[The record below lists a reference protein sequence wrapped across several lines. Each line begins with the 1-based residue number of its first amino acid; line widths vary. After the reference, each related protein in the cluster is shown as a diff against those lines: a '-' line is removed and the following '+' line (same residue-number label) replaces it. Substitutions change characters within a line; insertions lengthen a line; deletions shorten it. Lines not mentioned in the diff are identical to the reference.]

1 MGVSGFSCQWLI
13 PVVATLIAACSN
25 EPSVTAGSA
34 DKVFQ
39 NGKIYTVN
47 EKQPW
52 AEAVAVKDGKF
63 IKVGKNADVKA
74 LIGDA
79 TEVVDLEGQFVM
91 PGIIDLHAHPFITP
105 WYGDMNLSLSTPD
118 DRDKILADLK
128 AYAETNPDKK
138 WILAGQWS
146 KGVFPDDA
154 PKKEWLDEIIPDRPV
169 AVLDQTGHAFWV
181 NSKAL
186 EIAGIDK
193 DTPTSNTIVIVK
205 DPETGEPTGTLREQA
220 MQLIEIKIPQA
231 SGEEYAEPI
240 YNIFNMF
247 LSYGITS
254 QQPAEGHR
262 APLEALMLL
271 ERDGYLHQRVF
282 VSWDWKTTLNLAYS
296 LEDIE
301 DQISNRKRYQTE
313 LVYPNYVKIF
323 GDGDP
328 MARTALLLE
337 PYEGESEFRGETIMS
352 GDDLRDAFIKFDKM
366 GVGVHIHAIADGTIR
381 RVVDAFEAMKAA
393 NGDSGVKHKIAH
405 NWMLTKDD
413 IDRLAKLKDVNID
426 FSPNIPY
433 PHPNVIQGMV
443 AVVGEERYQKM
454 FPVKSALAAGLKVG
468 QGADWLTAN
477 PTPNPFPPIEAL
489 VTRMNPDDP
498 SMGMLNPDEA
508 ITLEQALYVSTLGG
522 AEVLGAEKIIGSIED
537 GKFADMIVL
546 DRNLFEIEPSKIG
559 DTLVRK
565 AILGGETVYSRAVLG
580 NEDVATNKKPFGH
593 YAPHE

>member
-1 MGVSGFSCQWLI
+1 MRVSGFSYQWLI
-13 PVVATLIAACSN
+13 PVFVMLTAACSDD
-25 EPSVTAGSA
+25 PSVTANMA

-39 NGKIYTVN
+39 NGEIYTGN

-52 AEAVAVKDGKF
+52 AEAAAVKGGKF
-63 IKVGKNADVKA
+63 IKVGKKADVKA
-74 LIGDA
+74 HIGDV
-79 TEVVDLEGQFVM
+79 TEVMDLEGQFVM
-91 PGIIDLHAHPFITP
+91 PGIIDLHSHPFITP
-105 WYGDMNLSLSTPD
+105 WYGDMNLSLSTPND
-118 DRDKILADLK
+118 ADKILADLK
-128 AYAETNPDKK
+128 VYAEANPDKK

-146 KGVFPDDA
+146 LGVFPDDA

-169 AVLDQTGHAFWV
+169 AVLDQSGHTFWV

-186 EIAGIDK
+186 EIAGINK

-231 SGEEYAEPI
+231 SPEEYAEPI

-262 APLEALMLL
+262 APLGALMLL
-271 ERDGYLHQRVF
+271 EQESYLHQRVF

-296 LEDIE
+296 IEDIE
-301 DQISNRKRYQTE
+301 DQIANRKRFQTE
-313 LVYPNYVKIF
+313 LVYPNYVKMF
-323 GDGDP
+323 GDGSP

-337 PYEGESEFRGETIMS
+337 PYEGEADFRGETIMS
-352 GDDLRDAFIKFDKM
+352 GEDLRDAFIKFDKM

-381 RVVDAFEAMKAA
+381 RVVDAFEAMKEA

-405 NWMLTKDD
+405 NWMLTKGD

-433 PHPNVIQGMV
+433 PHPNVVPGML
-443 AVVGEERYQKM
+443 AAIGEERYQRM

-498 SMGMLNPDEA
+498 SMGTLNPDEA
-508 ITLEQALYVSTLGG
+508 ITLEQALYIATLGG
-522 AEVLGAEKIIGSIED
+522 AEVLGAEEIIGSIEE

-546 DRNLFEIEPSKIG
+546 DRNLFEVEPSKIG

-565 AILGGETVYSRAVLG
+565 TILGGETVYSRAVLG
-580 NEDVATNKKPFGH
+580 NEDVAMNKKPFGH
-593 YAPHE
+593 YAPHK

>member
-1 MGVSGFSCQWLI
+1 ML
-13 PVVATLIAACSN
+13 TAACSDDR
-25 EPSVTAGSA
+25 SVTAPKA

-39 NGKIYTVN
+39 NGKIYTGN

-52 AEAVAVKDGKF
+52 AEAAAVKGGKF
-63 IKVGKNADVKA
+63 IKVGKKADIKA
-74 LIGDA
+74 HIGDV
-79 TEVVDLEGQFVM
+79 TEVMDLEGQFVM
-91 PGIIDLHAHPFITP
+91 PGIIDLHSHPFITP
-105 WYGDMNLSLSTPD
+105 WYGDMNLSLSTPND
-118 DRDKILADLK
+118 ADKILADLN
-128 AYAETNPDKK
+128 AYAKANPDKK

-146 KGVFPDDA
+146 LGVFPDDA

-169 AVLDQTGHAFWV
+169 AVLDQSGHTFWV

-186 EIAGIDK
+186 EIAGINK

-231 SGEEYAEPI
+231 SPEEYAEPI

-262 APLEALMLL
+262 APLGALMLL
-271 ERDGYLHQRVF
+271 EQESYLHQRVF

-296 LEDIE
+296 IEDIE
-301 DQISNRKRYQTE
+301 DQIANRKRFQTE
-313 LVYPNYVKIF
+313 LVYPNYVKMF
-323 GDGDP
+323 GDGSP

-337 PYEGESEFRGETIMS
+337 PYEGEADFRGETIMS
-352 GDDLRDAFIKFDKM
+352 GEDLRDAFIKFDKM

-381 RVVDAFEAMKAA
+381 RVVDAFEAMKEA

-433 PHPNVIQGMV
+433 PHPNVVPGML
-443 AVVGEERYQKM
+443 AAVGEERYQKM

-498 SMGMLNPDEA
+498 SMGTLNPDEA
-508 ITLEQALYVSTLGG
+508 ITLEQALYIATLGG
-522 AEVLGAEKIIGSIED
+522 AEVLGEEEIIGSIEE

-546 DRNLFEIEPSKIG
+546 DRNLFEVEPSKIG

-565 AILGGETVYSRAVLG
+565 TILGGETVYSRAVLG
-580 NEDVATNKKPFGH
+580 NEDVAMNKKPFGH
-593 YAPHE
+593 YAPHK